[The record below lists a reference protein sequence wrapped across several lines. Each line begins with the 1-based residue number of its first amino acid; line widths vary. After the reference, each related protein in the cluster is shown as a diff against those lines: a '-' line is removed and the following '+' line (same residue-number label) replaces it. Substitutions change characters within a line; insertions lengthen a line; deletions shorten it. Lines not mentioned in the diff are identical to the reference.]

1 MNQWYNKRVAALKK
15 GKPQAYWDDELAALS
30 EKRNR
35 QFRDIRNK
43 TARFIVSWCINNN
56 VGTIVHGWN
65 QGIKN
70 GSQMNKKANQEFVTI
85 PNAAIKDR
93 IEQLAIQHGIQ
104 FITTEESYTSK
115 SNFLANTNLRSE
127 T

>member
-1 MNQWYNKRVAALKK
+1 
-15 GKPQAYWDDELAALS
+15 
-30 EKRNR
+30 
-35 QFRDIRNK
+35 
-43 TARFIVSWCINNN
+43 
-56 VGTIVHGWN
+56 
-65 QGIKN
+65 
-70 GSQMNKKANQEFVTI
+70 MNKKANQEFVTI